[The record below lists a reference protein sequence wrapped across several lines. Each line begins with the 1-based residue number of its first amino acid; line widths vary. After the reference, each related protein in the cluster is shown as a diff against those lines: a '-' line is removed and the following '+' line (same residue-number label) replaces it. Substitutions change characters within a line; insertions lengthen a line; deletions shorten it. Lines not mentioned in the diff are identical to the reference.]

1 MKQFMIALV
10 VTAVIGVVLGTV
22 FRGDRIGAG
31 GAASAV
37 LATAPAAPPTSATA
51 YPTSTAAPASSGGGG
66 GGSTTG
72 GGPGQQLATQL
83 GCAACHSTGGASG
96 VGPTWK
102 GIAGSQATLADG
114 STAARDDAYLRES
127 ITAPNAKVVKGFS
140 PGIMPQNF
148 GQSLTPDQ
156 INQLI
161 EYIKTLK

>member
-10 VTAVIGVVLGTV
+10 VTAVVSVGLGVI
-22 FRGDRIGAG
+22 FQGDRMGSG

-51 YPTSTAAPASSGGGG
+51 FPTSTAAPPSSGGG

-114 STAARDDAYLRES
+114 STVTRDDAYLRES
-127 ITAPNAKVVKGFS
+127 ITAPNAKVVKGFN
-140 PGIMPQNF
+140 PGIMPGTF

-156 INQLI
+156 INQLV
-161 EYIKTLK
+161 EYMKTLK